1 MQVTVDAQQF
11 EVPFSLDDI
20 TLQKFIEYY
29 NEYGRDLDK
38 EVEELQKKDYVKL
51 FGEAA
56 DIHKQIDLD
65 NHLDNEAI
73 AWYSFWTD
81 LHLDEAKE
89 QPGILDL
96 LTQYRVLKYLLI
108 EDEERAKNFPVE
120 VEWNGETWCIQN
132 YTVNA
137 ASAMTFNEIITS
149 KEVMRQISSMSLSKW
164 EAMPYLCSVF
174 FRKKGEPF
182 NDVLVEERSERTALL
197 MSLPMSH
204 VLQVAFFLSFC
215 VSIWKNTSQYS
226 QEKVLE
232 KERLSW

>member
-29 NEYGRDLDK
+29 KEYGRDLDK
-38 EVEELQKKDYVKL
+38 EIEELQKKDYVKEY
-51 FGEAA
+51 GEAA

-65 NHLDNEAI
+65 NHLDHEAI

-81 LHLDEAKE
+81 LDLDEAKE
-89 QPGILDL
+89 QPGIMDL

-137 ASAMTFNEIITS
+137 ASDMTFNEIITS
-149 KEVMRQISSMSLSKW
+149 KEVIRQIHFMEQSKW

-174 FRKKGEPF
+174 FRKKGEAF
-182 NDVLVEERSERTALL
+182 SDELVKPGAERTAL
-197 MSLPMSH
+197 MRTLPMSH
-204 VLQVAFFLSFC
+204 VLQVGFFLSFS

-226 QEKVLE
+226 QE
-232 KERLSW
+232 RA